1 MASVP
6 MLAGVGLLMV
16 CCSSLSAFMMSGGE
30 ETPTEGG
37 AGAGAGAGSDD
48 AGSGSDDAGSG
59 SDDTGSGSDDT
70 GSGSGTETDPD
81 TTTQAMTLSGL
92 HTCVQS
98 ERNWIN
104 GKMRNDGWT
113 QYKGEI
119 AMSCRMTDTE
129 LEPCNVAETNW
140 INAVIAQGT
149 HSPSQAERAMNGC
162 AR

>member
-1 MASVP
+1 
-6 MLAGVGLLMV
+6 
-16 CCSSLSAFMMSGGE
+16 
-30 ETPTEGG
+30 
-37 AGAGAGAGSDD
+37 
-48 AGSGSDDAGSG
+48 
-59 SDDTGSGSDDT
+59 
-70 GSGSGTETDPD
+70 
-81 TTTQAMTLSGL
+81 MTLSGL

-98 ERNWIN
+98 ERRWIK

-129 LEPCNVAETNW
+129 LEPCNVAQTNW
-140 INAVIAQGT
+140 INAVIEQGT